1 MQIALPKS
9 TIEKVQRFQERLPEM
24 KAGIQD
30 AVRSL
35 ESDANMSGIEF
46 TGVYPK
52 VWAEGLGLRV
62 IDVIAVQPKVS
73 NEQMCLY

>member
-1 MQIALPKS
+1 VQIALPKS

-52 VWAEGLGLRV
+52 VWAEGLGLR
-62 IDVIAVQPKVS
+62 I
-73 NEQMCLY
+73 

>member
-1 MQIALPKS
+1 
-9 TIEKVQRFQERLPEM
+9 M

-52 VWAEGLGLRV
+52 VWAEGLGLR
-62 IDVIAVQPKVS
+62 I
-73 NEQMCLY
+73 